1 MDKEQLENNLKE
13 IIELYNNLKNS
24 LFDLQK

>member
-1 MDKEQLENNLKE
+1 MDKELLENNLKE